1 MLTLPFALGCQPE
14 SRAPLPREKAASLDR
29 LAAPTLANSP
39 PTYRLESD
47 AASALTGWL
56 ITGLNGCTCAL
67 VRLRAAML
75 LRLAPPTLVKEPPT
89 YTVLP
94 ETAIDR
100 TSPFAAAVQDVRS
113 QLATSIAASRE
124 RTCAFPDLSTT
135 WVKVPPMKRVPPLIA
150 IELTRP
156 FG

>member
-1 MLTLPFALGCQPE
+1 MEA
-14 SRAPLPREKAASLDR
+14 
-29 LAAPTLANSP
+29 
-39 PTYRLESD
+39 D
-47 AASALTGWL
+47 AASALTGLL

-67 VRLRAAML
+67 VTLRAARL

-100 TSPFAAAVQDVRS
+100 TSPSAAAVQDVRS
-113 QLATSIAASRE
+113 QVATSIAASRV
-124 RTCAFPDLSTT
+124 RTWAFPDRSWT

-150 IELTRP
+150 MALTRP
-156 FG
+156 FGWAHGRTAVGATAAMAADAPPTTRAVVQSAANGSRVRMEFPQC